1 MTFPMTLDRCQ
12 RTLTILAF
20 VSVLLAGVTV
30 LAATQRLF
38 LVLVTLALA
47 LGPLAVTAAYAPAGV
62 EVVGR
67 ELRILR
73 RGAAPLRLA
82 VDEVVAVE
90 DGPPCPDL
98 RLFGTR
104 GFLGKF
110 GLYWTMGL
118 GRHWLYATRRG
129 PAVVVRRRHGLPVV
143 LVVDDSD
150 GLRRTLG
157 RWRQEDGLAA

>member
-1 MTFPMTLDRCQ
+1 MTFRMTLDRCQ

-20 VSVLLAGVTV
+20 VSVFLAGVTV
-30 LAATQRLF
+30 LVATQRLLP
-38 LVLVTLALA
+38 LVVTLALA
-47 LGPLAVTAAYAPAGV
+47 LGPLAVAAAYAPAGV

-73 RGAAPLRLA
+73 RQAAPIRLS

-90 DGPPCPDL
+90 DGPPCADL

-110 GLYWTMGL
+110 GLYWTIGI

-129 PAVVVRRRHGLPVV
+129 PALVLRRRHGLPVV
-143 LVVDDSD
+143 LVVDDSEN
-150 GLRRTLG
+150 LRQTLG
-157 RWRQEDGLAA
+157 RWRQQDGLAA